1 MYDLLYVK
9 KRRRRKIAALVSLV
23 TGISITSLVIISFLG
38 SKVGAFSVS
47 IKNSSVKLS
56 LCEKESF
63 DNATS
68 YLRIQDLYSFEEFS
82 YLDLPEDEDL
92 DNESTLYNDERALGF
107 DDKHN
112 PVCMYYLKYT
122 FYVKNSGNTP
132 ARYNLSINLTDR
144 SKSSDGTERMI
155 DDTLRV
161 KVYENIPG
169 EQRTKPRIYAKEAAG
184 NNYLENGEITRREF
198 VGYNSIGSYESDEH
212 PLAYTFKSPDVIC
225 EYDVSNFTKDSIRR
239 YTVVLWLEGD
249 DPQSNSSDEPP
260 EDAKLKLGVEI
271 RAYEEAQ

>member
-9 KRRRRKIAALVSLV
+9 KRRRRRAAALISLI
-23 TGISITSLVIISFLG
+23 TGISITALVIISFLG

-63 DNATS
+63 DNPTT
-68 YLRIQDLYSFEEFS
+68 YLRLTNLCSFEEFHYRDFES
-82 YLDLPEDEDL
+82 DDII
-92 DNESTLYNDERALGF
+92 DNEKTPYDDDRAIGK
-107 DDKHN
+107 DKQGN
-112 PVCMYYLKYT
+112 AECMYYLKYT

-132 ARYNLSINLTDR
+132 ARYNLAINLLER
-144 SKSSDGTERMI
+144 SKSSDGTDRMI

-161 KVYENIPG
+161 MVYENTPG
-169 EQRTKPRIYAKEAAG
+169 EERTKPKIYAKEAAG
-184 NNYLENGEITRREF
+184 NNYLKNGEITRREF

-225 EYDVSNFTKDSIRR
+225 EYSVSNFTKDAMKR
-239 YTVVLWLEGD
+239 YTIVLWLEGE
-249 DPQSNSSDEPP
+249 DPQSNASDEPP

-271 RAYEEAQ
+271 RAYEEA

>member
-9 KRRRRKIAALVSLV
+9 KRRRRRAAALISLI
-23 TGISITSLVIISFLG
+23 TGISITALVIISFLG

-63 DNATS
+63 DNPTT
-68 YLRIQDLYSFEEFS
+68 YLRLTNLCSFEEFHYRDFES
-82 YLDLPEDEDL
+82 DDII
-92 DNESTLYNDERALGF
+92 DNEKTPYDDDRAIGK
-107 DDKHN
+107 DKQGN
-112 PVCMYYLKYT
+112 AECMYYLKYT

-132 ARYNLSINLTDR
+132 ARYNLAINLLER
-144 SKSSDGTERMI
+144 SKSSDGTDRMI

-161 KVYENIPG
+161 MVYENTPG
-169 EQRTKPRIYAKEAAG
+169 EERTKPKIYAKEAAG
-184 NNYLENGEITRREF
+184 NNYLKNGEITRREF

-225 EYDVSNFTKDSIRR
+225 EYNVSNFTKDAMKR
-239 YTVVLWLEGD
+239 YTIVLWLEGE
-249 DPQSNSSDEPP
+249 DPQSNASDEPP

-271 RAYEEAQ
+271 RAYEEA